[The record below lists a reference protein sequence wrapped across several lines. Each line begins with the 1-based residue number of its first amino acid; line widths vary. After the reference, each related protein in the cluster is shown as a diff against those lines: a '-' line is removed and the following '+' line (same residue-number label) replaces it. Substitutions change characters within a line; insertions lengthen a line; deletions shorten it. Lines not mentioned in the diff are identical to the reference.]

1 MPSAKHNS
9 TIDNATR
16 LLSLLQDVVSS
27 QGMPFC
33 QPQQLQC
40 LHHGSTEPYL
50 CSPLYSITFF
60 TTAQETICS
69 TSVMTSV
76 QELVTTLLA
85 EQLLILFFL
94 WYATQ
99 RVQDSWQQSVIV
111 HTFSSWSLGVALIF
125 KSEFSIFF
133 QMDRSVAGVIFM
145 LFLLCNR
152 LNITA
157 L

>member
-1 MPSAKHNS
+1 M
-9 TIDNATR
+9 

-27 QGMPFC
+27 QDMPFC

-40 LHHGSTEPYL
+40 LHHGSTKAYL

-69 TSVMTSV
+69 TSVMTSM

-85 EQLLILFFL
+85 ELLLTLFFL
-94 WYATQ
+94 RYATQ
-99 RVQDSWQQSVIV
+99 RVQDSWQQSVIL
-111 HTFSSWSLGVALIF
+111 HTFSSWLLGMALIF
-125 KSEFSIFF
+125 ISKFSIFSE
-133 QMDRSVAGVIFM
+133 MDGSVAGVIFM

-157 L
+157 LQSF